1 MNPLLMFW
9 NLQKAAVKTF
19 ARVLMEIS
27 MVLESFINV
36 LESPEGCCEDICTFC
51 VRNINGFWNQHE
63 AAVNQVTL
71 QFHCFIYKTDV
82 IIDIMVAAVG
92 VMDWFYL

>member
-19 ARVLMEIS
+19 ARFAKEIS

-36 LESPEGCCEDICTFC
+36 FESPEGCCEDICTFAYEISMVLESTGSC
-51 VRNINGFWNQHE
+51 CESCNI
-63 AAVNQVTL
+63 ARSS
-71 QFHCFIYKTDV
+71 
-82 IIDIMVAAVG
+82 
-92 VMDWFYL
+92 FYL